1 MTKKDNLKMGIVN
14 LRREGGR
21 KELMPYHGQSMGHS
35 HLFVRAPSDLLG
47 LERTMPECSP
57 PPE

>member
-1 MTKKDNLKMGIVN
+1 V
-14 LRREGGR
+14 
-21 KELMPYHGQSMGHS
+21 GHS

-47 LERTMPECSP
+47 LEMTMPECSP